1 MSKLW
6 RICLPRAPLLARRSS
21 AQFHFGSANPA
32 FFDNRLYGTATY
44 RGQNNNKSSNNIT
57 LIGTGTIG
65 LSWCAVHLR
74 DPTNRITIYD
84 PREDL
89 LPYIKSLLPLYLSAS
104 PTTSSTAA
112 QSVETLLSNGT
123 ITLAKTLEA
132 ACTPET
138 HILQEQ
144 SPENPLSKQAVW
156 SSIAPLL
163 PETCHLWT
171 STSGIPASTQAQG
184 LSASAKARLLVVHPF
199 NPPHILP
206 LIEIVPSPDTSA
218 DEVAFAMD
226 YWKGREG
233 HAPIL
238 VKKETKGFV
247 ANRLA
252 FALFREA
259 CKLVADGVVGVKEV
273 DQALEESLGVRWA
286 VKGPFASY
294 NDGGGEGA
302 NGGMKGLFRKVG
314 GTIDEVWEDGMGGSE
329 GLKEGWED
337 VVVKQTEEAYGGVT
351 KSALQ
356 ERDRTTLR
364 VLEVRGEERAKAR
377 KE

>member
-1 MSKLW
+1 M
-6 RICLPRAPLLARRSS
+6 P
-21 AQFHFGSANPA
+21 
-32 FFDNRLYGTATY
+32 
-44 RGQNNNKSSNNIT
+44 NIT

-89 LPYIKSLLPLYLSAS
+89 VPYIKSLLPQYLSSSISS
-104 PTTSSTAA
+104 PATPSI
-112 QSVETLLSNGT
+112 ETLLSNGT
-123 ITLAKTLEA
+123 ITLAKTLDS

-138 HILQEQ
+138 YILQEQ
-144 SPENPLSKQAVW
+144 TPENPLGKQVLW
-156 SSIAPLL
+156 SNIVPLL

-171 STSGIPASTQAQG
+171 STSGIPASTQAQN

-218 DEVAFAMD
+218 GEVAFAMD

-233 HAPIL
+233 HTPIL

-273 DQALEESLGVRWA
+273 DEVLEESLGVRWA

-294 NDGGGEGA
+294 HDGGGEGA
-302 NGGMKGLFRKVG
+302 NGGLKGLLGKVG
-314 GTIDEVWEDGMGGSE
+314 GTIDEVWKDGMGGKE
-329 GLKEGWED
+329 GLKGGWED
-337 VVVKQTEEAYGGVT
+337 AVVGQTEEVYGSVT
-351 KSALQ
+351 KRGLW
-356 ERDRTTLR
+356 ERDWVTRR
-364 VLEVRGEERAKAR
+364 VLEVRGEER
-377 KE
+377 

>member
-1 MSKLW
+1 
-6 RICLPRAPLLARRSS
+6 
-21 AQFHFGSANPA
+21 
-32 FFDNRLYGTATY
+32 
-44 RGQNNNKSSNNIT
+44 

-89 LPYIKSLLPLYLSAS
+89 VSHIKSLLPLHLSS
-104 PTTSSTAA
+104 STPTSSPSAET
-112 QSVETLLSNGT
+112 QSIETLLANGT
-123 ITLAKTLEA
+123 ITLAKTLES
-132 ACTPET
+132 ACSPET

-144 SPENPLSKQAVW
+144 TPENPLGKQSLWA
-156 SSIAPLL
+156 SIVPLL

-171 STSGIPASTQAQG
+171 STSGIPASAQAQD

-226 YWKGREG
+226 YWKERGGR
-233 HAPIL
+233 HTPVL

-252 FALFREA
+252 AALFREA

-273 DQALEESLGVRWA
+273 DEVLEESLGVRWA

-294 NDGGGEGA
+294 HDGGGEGV
-302 NGGMKGLFRKVG
+302 NGGLKGFLRKFG
-314 GTIDEVWEDGMGGSE
+314 GTIDEVWKDGMGGRE

-337 VVVKQTEEAYGGVT
+337 VVVGQTEEVYGGVT
-351 KSALQ
+351 ERSLG
-356 ERDRTTLR
+356 ERDWVTRR
-364 VLEVRGEERAKAR
+364 VLGG
-377 KE
+377 